1 MLNSLGIVPD
11 DSHVTEDAPPHHA
24 PALTF
29 GVATRA
35 QASVD
40 AGLAAEG
47 WTHGQYEGQLHPAAF
62 THRPDGVAISGEGVG
77 SFVWRR
83 AEGEAACLSWRW
95 RVDAGPPAT
104 NLTRRGGDDRAI
116 AITVGFQ
123 GWPPHVTAWQ
133 RTQHAVAQLRAG
145 SHRLPRSLLI
155 YVWGGTGREP
165 ALFASPWVPGLA
177 RVRVLRHAGTPL
189 GRWFEERR
197 SGGGLADRVRRRAAP
212 AAGNRHRN
220 RRRGYTGANLGHGG
234 ADQVRQMR

>member
-1 MLNSLGIVPD
+1 ML
-11 DSHVTEDAPPHHA
+11 A
-24 PALTF
+24 ALTL

-62 THRPDGVAISGEGVG
+62 THRPGGVAISGEGVG

-83 AEGEAACLSWRW
+83 AEGSAACLSWRW

-104 NLTRRGGDDRAI
+104 DLTRRGGDDRAI
-116 AITVGFQ
+116 AIIAGFQ
-123 GWPPHVTAWQ
+123 GWPPEVTAWQ
-133 RTQHAVAQLRAG
+133 RAQHAVAQLRAG

-165 ALFASPWVPGLA
+165 PLFASPWVPGIA

-189 GRWFEERR
+189 ARWFEERVD
-197 SGGGLADRVRRRAAP
+197 LAADWRA
-212 AAGNRHRN
+212 GF
-220 RRRGYTGANLGHGG
+220 GG
-234 ADQVRQMR
+234 APPPLQEIAIGTDGEDTQSRISAMVERISFGPCSEVR

>member
-1 MLNSLGIVPD
+1 ML
-11 DSHVTEDAPPHHA
+11 A
-24 PALTF
+24 ALTF

-47 WTHGQYEGQLHPAAF
+47 WIHGDYEGPLHPAAF
-62 THRPDGVAISGEGVG
+62 THRPDGLTISGEAAG
-77 SFVWRR
+77 SFAWRR
-83 AEGEAACLSWRW
+83 VEGSPGCLSWRW
-95 RVDAGPPAT
+95 RVDAGPSGT
-104 NLTRRGGDDRAI
+104 DLTHRGGDDRAI
-116 AITVGFQ
+116 GITVGFQ

-165 ALFASPWVPGLA
+165 PLFLSPWVPGIA
-177 RVRVLRHAGTPL
+177 RVRVLRHARDAHEPMVRRAGGPG
-189 GRWFEERR
+189 GR
-197 SGGGLADRVRRRAAP
+197 LADRLRRRAAA
-212 AAGNRHRN
+212 AAGNRHRH

-234 ADQVRQMR
+234 ADQVRLMQ

>member
-1 MLNSLGIVPD
+1 ML
-11 DSHVTEDAPPHHA
+11 A
-24 PALTF
+24 ALTF

-40 AGLAAEG
+40 SGLVAEG

-62 THRPDGVAISGEGVG
+62 THRPDGVTISGEGVG

-83 AEGEAACLSWRW
+83 AEGSPGCLSWRW

-104 NLTRRGGDDRAI
+104 DLTRRGGDDRAV

-165 ALFASPWVPGLA
+165 PLFVSPWVPGLA
-177 RVRVLRHAGTPL
+177 RVRALRHAGTPM
-189 GRWFEERR
+189 GRWFEERVD
-197 SGGGLADRVRRRAAP
+197 LAADWRAAF
-212 AAGNRHRN
+212 
-220 RRRGYTGANLGHGG
+220 GG
-234 ADQVRQMR
+234 APPLLQEIAIGTDGEDTQARISAMVERIRFGPCSEVR